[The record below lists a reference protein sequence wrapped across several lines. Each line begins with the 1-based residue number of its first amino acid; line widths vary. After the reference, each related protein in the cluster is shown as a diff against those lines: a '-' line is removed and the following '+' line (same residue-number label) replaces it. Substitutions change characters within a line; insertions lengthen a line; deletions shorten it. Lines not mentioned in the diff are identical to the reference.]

1 MSETPTCPFVIYIF
15 YTAAAC
21 REHRSKAFPHAGAF
35 RPMRRGNAARVSA
48 LCSAGLNYK
57 HSAFLVNYKARVR
70 WVHPLTRQRCLE
82 RRGAWS
88 VSAGGSRA
96 AGLWLA
102 WRVSGVVSRLWGPDG
117 SQLGRQRSV
126 SPAASRGPAS
136 ARSRADGRVQRAEAG
151 RLSGLWSQNWH
162 MTVFCQPQR
171 AAKPARVPGA
181 VKEALSLRVGVA
193 LCPGGG
199 ASGQGAR

>member
-35 RPMRRGNAARVSA
+35 RPMRRGNVARVSA

-57 HSAFLVNYKARVR
+57 HSAFLVNYKARVC

-88 VSAGGSRA
+88 ASAGGSRA
-96 AGLWLA
+96 GVWRGLMSLGARWRSAGEAAVCEPSSLPQA
-102 WRVSGVVSRLWGPDG
+102 GFG
-117 SQLGRQRSV
+117 SLQGRRQGSE
-126 SPAASRGPAS
+126 S
-136 ARSRADGRVQRAEAG
+136 RSRETFRALVSKLAHDSL
-151 RLSGLWSQNWH
+151 LSATESRKASPG
-162 MTVFCQPQR
+162 PR
-171 AAKPARVPGA
+171 GGERGA
-181 VKEALSLRVGVA
+181 VS
-193 LCPGGG
+193 
-199 ASGQGAR
+199 